1 MPKKKKTLQELTI
14 KDNFMFAAVMLEPEN
29 AKDLIEMT
37 IGIKIDHV
45 EVSREKSIVY
55 NPEYKGVRLDV
66 YLKDDTGRHFNVEMQ
81 AASQPLAKRARYYHS
96 QMDMELLVSGTDYE
110 NLPDSYVLFI
120 CDFDPFGLGMY
131 RYTLRQTLVENDKFT
146 HNDGS
151 HTVFLS
157 TVGSNEKDVPG
168 ALVKFLKYVAADIKE
183 CNKNFNDEYVSR
195 LQNSVRKI
203 KISRDMEGRYMLFE
217 ELMKNEYRAGREEGK
232 AEGKAEGIIEGRAEG
247 IIQGKREGLLE
258 AVIKLLESR
267 FTISDN
273 LSERIR
279 QVEDEEQ
286 INELLTSAVS
296 AESVESFKEELGKI
310 LENQVES
317 IK

>member
-1 MPKKKKTLQELTI
+1 
-14 KDNFMFAAVMLEPEN
+14 
-29 AKDLIEMT
+29 
-37 IGIKIDHV
+37 
-45 EVSREKSIVY
+45 
-55 NPEYKGVRLDV
+55 
-66 YLKDDTGRHFNVEMQ
+66 
-81 AASQPLAKRARYYHS
+81 
-96 QMDMELLVSGTDYE
+96 
-110 NLPDSYVLFI
+110 
-120 CDFDPFGLGMY
+120 
-131 RYTLRQTLVENDKFT
+131 
-146 HNDGS
+146 
-151 HTVFLS
+151 
-157 TVGSNEKDVPG
+157 
-168 ALVKFLKYVAADIKE
+168 
-183 CNKNFNDEYVSR
+183 
-195 LQNSVRKI
+195 
-203 KISRDMEGRYMLFE
+203 MLFE

-279 QVEDEEQ
+279 QVKDEEQ

-296 AESVESFKEELGKI
+296 AESVESFKEKLGKI